1 MKQVILFLT
10 ILSFGLFLMTGCE
23 KNTTSVTNDLPDDQ
37 ALSLELSKDDGSTLS
52 DYLVD
57 WGIDD
62 GDEDNMYDGF
72 STFSPSISFPKI
84 MSPINNVV
92 RFGRK
97 IFHRYPRR
105 IVLVRVAPDTI
116 LFNIERV
123 LDGRFFI
130 FEKIGGDST
139 QPDTIVIH
147 RKPLRHTVSRSAIFV
162 RRTPAVA
169 ANEVGFRSWKL
180 DKITLS
186 KGYSRPVHTVEIHKI
201 TITTSSG
208 DTTTFVNPLHTF
220 LNIPEDIPTFVR
232 GDSVTITALVSNSSD
247 SLVYNPVTGATETV
261 LLHYGISPRHHAR
274 RRFQFKGVDPI
285 TGYNIYEGSWKI
297 HEPANRPFHAVVDVI
312 DNGTIYDD
320 DAQAYPYNSTTWGC
334 PYRVVLSK

>member
-1 MKQVILFLT
+1 MKQLILFLT

-37 ALSLELSKDDGSTLS
+37 ALSLELSKDDGSELS

-62 GDEDNMYDGF
+62 GDENNMYDGF
-72 STFSPSISFPKI
+72 STFSPSISFPKM

-97 IFHRYPRR
+97 IIHRYPRR
-105 IVLVRVAPDTI
+105 VVLVRIAPDTI

-123 LDGRFFI
+123 LDGRFLI
-130 FEKIGGDST
+130 FEKVGGDTT

-147 RKPLRHTVSRSAIFV
+147 RKPMRHTVSRSALFV

-180 DKITLS
+180 HAITLS

-201 TITTSSG
+201 AITSSSG
-208 DTTTFVNPLHTF
+208 DTITYKNPLHTF
-220 LNIPEDIPTFVR
+220 LEIPQDIPTFVR
-232 GDSVTITALVSNSSD
+232 GDSVTITVLVSNSSD
-247 SLVYNPVTGATETV
+247 SLVYNPNNGATETV
-261 LLHYGISPRHHAR
+261 LLHYGISRRHHAR
-274 RRFQFKGVDPI
+274 KRFHFVGVDPN
-285 TGYNIYEGSWKI
+285 TGYNIYRGSWKV

-312 DNGTIYDD
+312 DNGTIYDSD
-320 DAQAYPYNSTTWGC
+320 VQTFPYNSTTWGC